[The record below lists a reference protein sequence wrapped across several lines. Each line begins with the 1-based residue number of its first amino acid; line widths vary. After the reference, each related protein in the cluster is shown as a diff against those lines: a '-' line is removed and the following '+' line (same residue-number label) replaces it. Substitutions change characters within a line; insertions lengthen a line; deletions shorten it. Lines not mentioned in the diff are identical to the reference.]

1 MNYVIEAA
9 SLTKKYKNF
18 KALDDL
24 NLHVPVGSIYGLIG
38 KNGAGKT
45 TLIRLICGLQKVDTG
60 EYYIYGI
67 KNTDKEIL
75 NVRSRIGAIV
85 ETPAIYENLSARDNI
100 IEELTLLGSPTFD
113 DVDELLKLVGLSDV
127 GAKKAGKFSLGMRQR
142 LGIAIA
148 LAGNPDILILDE
160 PINGLDPEGIIDIRE
175 LILKLNKEKNIT
187 ILISSHYLDEL
198 SKIATH
204 YGFVDKGK
212 MKKEISKD
220 ELINKMK
227 HRILLKV
234 NDAKKFIPY
243 LDTQKIAYEIENNK
257 TINIFSNIKIPKLIS
272 DLSKNNLE
280 VIDVLEKSET
290 LENYFLNLIGGDDN
304 A

>member
-45 TLIRLICGLQKVDTG
+45 TLIRLICGLQKVDSG

-67 KNTDKEIL
+67 KNSDKEIL

-212 MKKEISKD
+212 IIKEISKD

-227 HRILLKV
+227 HKIILKV

-280 VIDVLEKSET
+280 VIDVLEASET